1 MKTVLKIE
9 ELAQFILGIVL
20 FSLLDFSWW
29 WFPALIL
36 IPDIGMLGYLIN
48 SRIGAA
54 TYNIFHHKGIA
65 IGVMLAGYYL
75 SMPILSLVGII
86 LFSHSAMDRMFGYGL
101 KFADS
106 FNNTHLG
113 TIGKN

>member
-20 FSLLDFSWW
+20 FSLLDFSGW